1 MTDTYRIHLQGF
13 PAPLRVVRE
22 RVVEALS
29 ELYRLSVRVI
39 VPEAAALAPRVLGRA
54 ATFVTA
60 LHDGH
65 ERRWHGL
72 VSSALASRATAGG
85 AALDLTLEPR
95 AARLRLRSRRRIF
108 QDMDAVAI
116 ALAILDEHGALAR
129 SQVQRKLPTRPYAV
143 QLDETDLAFVERL
156 LADEGVFYRF
166 EQADADTPRD
176 GAAPAETMVLCDT
189 PTSYDWVDARRRAL
203 AHRGDAAEEARGAP
217 DGIHRVRFVSRV
229 AIEGVSV
236 TTRDFKRPALALGD
250 AASAAP
256 TGFAGPAELDRT
268 VSDCSRESI
277 HLDPGPAALA
287 LEAERRGVDH
297 LTARTEAR
305 HLEAGRVF
313 TLTESLHPELC
324 GDWVVVRWEHRGRD
338 AVAGGAD
345 RQSSEGRLSAIPAA
359 RCWRPARTPKPHSRG
374 VETATVTGPELE
386 AVHTDG
392 HGRVRVRFPWDTSGT
407 RPEHA
412 STWLRV
418 AQPWAGSGFGAQFL
432 PRVGSEVLVGF
443 VGGDPDR
450 PIVLGG
456 LYDGRKT
463 YPTALPESKTASGF
477 RTSSVGGPG
486 SSELFFED
494 ASGHELVSLRG
505 ARNVWIGAG
514 ADLVEQ
520 ITGKAEKRVGGP
532 YVRQVGGDVEET
544 IGGSRHVTVTGNHV
558 ERTGGAAIVRVG
570 NQLLDVTGGRFES
583 TNGSMEIRVTKS
595 HHLIVGAGASG
606 FSNHTVQGTCTT
618 SASGR
623 LTLSSTT
630 DIVLQVG
637 DSQLVIS
644 PEGITLSGP
653 VVKIASPSVLL
664 HGKDGEEYVELGEGI
679 RAKADVIELF
689 AERANLLLGEKARLE
704 GGKIELSSHAAT
716 AEAAEVSDESET
728 AVVTFE
734 IKSLE
739 AGKAATALVLMPS
752 GEVVEHPVPSS
763 GVLQIEGKRGE
774 RFSLID
780 VRVGGAS
787 VAKAH
792 A

>member
-1 MTDTYRIHLQGF
+1 MNDTYRIHLQGF
-13 PAPLRVVRE
+13 PAPLRVVRQ

-29 ELYRLSVRVI
+29 EPYRLSVRVI
-39 VPEAAALAPRVLGRA
+39 VPEAAALAPRLLGSA
-54 ATFVTA
+54 ATCVTA
-60 LHDGH
+60 IHGGH
-65 ERRWHGL
+65 ERRWQGL
-72 VSSALASRATAGG
+72 VSSARASRAGAAG
-85 AALDLTLEPR
+85 AALDLRIEPR

-116 ALAILDEHGALAR
+116 ALAILDEHDAPAR
-129 SQVQRKLPTRPYAV
+129 SQVRRDLPRRPYTV
-143 QLDETDLAFVERL
+143 QLDETDLEFVDRL
-156 LADEGVFYRF
+156 LADVGVFYRF
-166 EQADADTPRD
+166 AQPSVDTPAE
-176 GAAPAETMVLCDT
+176 GAAPAETIVLCDG
-189 PTSYDWVDARRRAL
+189 PSSYDRAAWRRELTHRDDAPPEGRR
-203 AHRGDAAEEARGAP
+203 AP
-217 DGIHRVRFVSRV
+217 DGIHAVRFVTRI
-229 AIEGVSV
+229 AIDGVTS
-236 TTRDFKRPALALGD
+236 TTHDFKRPAAPTTTT
-250 AASAAP
+250 ASATPSSFGGRAR
-256 TGFAGPAELDRT
+256 LDRS
-268 VSDCSRESI
+268 VSDFTGES
-277 HLDPGPAALA
+277 LEPDPAFVANA
-287 LEAERRGVDH
+287 LEAARRGVDH

-305 HLEAGRVF
+305 HLEAGAVF

-324 GDWVVVRWEHRGRD
+324 GEWVVVRWEHRGRD
-338 AVAGGAD
+338 AVAGGTDIGASD
-345 RQSSEGRLSAIPAA
+345 GRLSAIPAA
-359 RCWRPARTPKPHSRG
+359 RCWRPARIPKPHCRG
-374 VETATVTGPELE
+374 VETATVTGPERE
-386 AVHTDG
+386 AVHTDA
-392 HGRVRVRFPWDTSGT
+392 HGRVRVRFPWDLSGT
-407 RPEHA
+407 KPEHA

-418 AQPWAGSGFGAQFL
+418 TQPWAGAGYGAQFL

-463 YPTALPESKTASGF
+463 YPTSLPESRTASGF

-494 ASGHELVSLRG
+494 AAGQELVSLRG

-520 ITGKAEKRVGGP
+520 ITGKADKRIGGQ
-532 YVRQVGGDVEET
+532 YVRQVGGDVEE
-544 IGGSRHVTVTGNHV
+544 IVGGSRHVTVTGNHV

-583 TNGSMEIRVTKS
+583 TTGSMEVRVTKS
-595 HHLIVGAGASG
+595 HHLIVGTGASG

-618 SASGR
+618 SSSGR
-623 LTLSSTT
+623 LTLASTT
-630 DIVLQVG
+630 DIVLEVG
-637 DSQLVIS
+637 DSKLVIS
-644 PEGITLSGP
+644 PDGITLSAP
-653 VVKIASPSVLL
+653 IVKIASPSVLL

-689 AERANLLLGEKARLE
+689 AEKANLLLGEKARLE
-704 GGKIELSSHAAT
+704 GAKVELASHAAS
-716 AEAAEVSDESET
+716 ADAVDVSDESET

-739 AGKAATALVLMPS
+739 AGKAATALVLMPN

-787 VAKAH
+787 VAKSH